1 MKRRNIEQTAL
12 FRPLKRR
19 ATSEISRVASQFH
32 SPSPALF
39 FPLLSSLVQA
49 AAWLV
54 VVGSRGYSLPDRH
67 RVE

>member
-49 AAWLV
+49 AAWLALADIL
-54 VVGSRGYSLPDRH
+54 SLTATASSDC
-67 RVE
+67 